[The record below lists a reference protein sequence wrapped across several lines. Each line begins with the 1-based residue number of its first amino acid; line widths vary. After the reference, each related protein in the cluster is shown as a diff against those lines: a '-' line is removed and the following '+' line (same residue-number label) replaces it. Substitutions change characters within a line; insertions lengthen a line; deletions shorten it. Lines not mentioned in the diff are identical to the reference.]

1 MCSPPAYTGYP
12 VSFPVFL
19 QFTVCCD
26 KLTTA
31 MTMNE
36 RNRTI
41 IMWIARIV
49 PLVGMAAVGLLFL
62 FSGRSI
68 SVEDILN
75 YTPSEP
81 LLAVLILW
89 LGFALKSLSLVFPIY
104 ALFAVSGQLFSLP
117 AAIAVN
123 TVGVAIAMTLPYL
136 LGRASE
142 LGFSDK
148 LIQKY
153 PKLQDLR
160 RIRENSS
167 FFLSFLMRAIGVL
180 PCDVVSMYFG
190 SIKMPYL
197 PYISGAVLGFMP
209 DLVCATI
216 LGPQIED
223 FTSPAFRITVL
234 VNIIACV
241 SAYFFYRWYKKKKG
255 IA

>member
-1 MCSPPAYTGYP
+1 
-12 VSFPVFL
+12 
-19 QFTVCCD
+19 
-26 KLTTA
+26 
-31 MTMNE
+31 
-36 RNRTI
+36 
-41 IMWIARIV
+41 MWIARIV

-81 LLAVLILW
+81 LLAVLFLW

-216 LGPQIED
+216 LGQQIED

-241 SAYFFYRWYKKKKG
+241 SAYLLYRWYKKKKG